1 MGTDHGTK
9 IWQMETFPLKH
20 GQSWVPRASPF
31 SALCLGG
38 RLGWSGGVPRTVL
51 GIQAEQRQA
60 WNRHYSCLPQSL
72 YKILPEKRERKG
84 PSLSLLLRQGNGR
97 RGKLPFS
104 SLRQEGSQGLCR
116 CPVPC
121 SQKLEEGEG
130 AALPQF
136 KVKVTCTT
144 SWYLLVLQP
153 EGR

>member
-1 MGTDHGTK
+1 MANGNIPPKTRTELG
-9 IWQMETFPLKH
+9 P
-20 GQSWVPRASPF
+20 QSISLLCPVPRRETW
-31 SALCLGG
+31 LE
-38 RLGWSGGVPRTVL
+38 WGVPRTVL

-84 PSLSLLLRQGNGR
+84 PSLSLLLRQGKGR

-104 SLRQEGSQGLCR
+104 SLRQEGSQGLCC

-153 EGR
+153 ECR